1 MSSKRVEGALE
12 PGKAAEV
19 RGLKEVRG
27 LLQRGK
33 RLGRLTYPQIQDALA
48 EVEELDAEAIDEV
61 FRLLTA
67 EGIEVAEEAAEEKA
81 AGLETETE
89 TEEEDEFETELSL
102 QLEAEEEL
110 EEELDDLDGIPI
122 DDTVRMYLRDI
133 GRVPLLSPRE
143 ELELARRIQKGDG
156 EVLYDKTRNIL
167 SFRSHDRL
175 EPDTDYTVL
184 VRGGDAGIR
193 DIAGRRL
200 GPDRSWAFR
209 TAPAAAHLAVRRT
222 LPAPDAEGVDV
233 HAAVTVWFSQAVQA
247 KSATAAGVRLVNA
260 KGREVKGAIEVG
272 PEPWRLTFTPSEP
285 LRHRNTYTLT
295 IAAGPQGPKSP
306 SGRHLRELFALSF
319 STPAQKSSPKVGE
332 WKPADGA
339 RKVAATAAVIAQ
351 VDKRLDPRSVNAET
365 IVVKSDLGHRVTGF
379 VNYDDELQ
387 QVRFIPDAALQLDTT
402 YRATLRGGR
411 NGVKDRSG
419 TGLRQSQS
427 ITFRTETAYSDTQ
440 AFIIYPPDAGRDVGV
455 AGDIEVGF
463 TGQMDPATVTAECL
477 KLKDQEAFQKLANA
491 NLRLVVSI
499 AKKYTGR
506 CSMSFLDLIQEGN
519 IGLMRAVEKFDFRKG
534 YKFSTYATWWV
545 RQAITRAIADQGRI
559 IRIPVHMVETINR
572 LVKTS
577 RQLLQQLGREPTL
590 EEVAADMDMPLERVT
605 EIQRIAPEPLSLEAP
620 RGEEE
625 NSHLGDIVP
634 DNEVRSPV
642 DAASNLVLREQLE
655 RVLATLNERE
665 RAVLRLRFGLE
676 DGYSRTLEEVGHI
689 FDVTRERIRQ
699 IEAKA
704 LRKLRHPSR
713 SKVLRDYLE

>member
-1 MSSKRVEGALE
+1 MSTKGTEGALD

-33 RLGRLTYPQIQDALA
+33 RLGRLTYRQIQDALA

-61 FRLLTA
+61 FRLLA
-67 EGIEVAEEAAEEKA
+67 EESIEVLEEAADEKA
-81 AGLETETE
+81 PGLEAEADGE
-89 TEEEDEFETELSL
+89 DEEDPDTDLSL
-102 QLEAEEEL
+102 QLDADEEI
-110 EEELDDLDGIPI
+110 EEGLDDLDGIPI

-133 GRVPLLSPRE
+133 GRVPLLRPRE

-156 EVLYDKTRNIL
+156 EVLYDKTRNVL
-167 SFRSHDRL
+167 SFRPHERL
-175 EPDTDYTVL
+175 EPDTEYTVM

-193 DIAGRRL
+193 DTAGRRL
-200 GPDRSWAFR
+200 GPDRSWTFR
-209 TAPAAAHLAVRRT
+209 TAPAAAPLAVRRT
-222 LPAPDAEGVDV
+222 LPGPGAEGVDV
-233 HAAVTVWFSQAVQA
+233 HTPVTVYFGQAVQP
-247 KSATAAGVRLVNA
+247 KSATAAGIRLMDA
-260 KGREVKGAIEVG
+260 RGREVKGAIEVG
-272 PEPWRLTFTPSEP
+272 PEPWKLVFTPTEP
-285 LRHRNTYTLT
+285 LRYRNTYTLT
-295 IAAGPQGPKSP
+295 IAAGAQGPRSP
-306 SGRHLRELFALSF
+306 SGRHLREPFTVTF
-319 STPAQKSSPKVGE
+319 STPAQRSSPRVLEWLPPEGAAKV
-332 WKPADGA
+332 PA
-339 RKVAATAAVIAQ
+339 TTAVI
-351 VDKRLDPRSVNAET
+351 VRLDKRLNPRSVNAET
-365 IVVKSDLGHRVTGF
+365 VVVKGDLGHRVSGM
-379 VNYDDELQ
+379 VYYDDDVQ
-387 QVRFIPDAALQLDTT
+387 QVRFIPDTALPLDTT
-402 YRATLRGGR
+402 FRATLHGSR
-411 NGVKDRSG
+411 NGIKDRSG

-427 ITFRTETAYSDTQ
+427 ITFRTEGTYADTQ
-440 AFIIYPPDAGRDVGV
+440 AFITYPPDGAREVGV
-455 AGDIEVGF
+455 AGAIEVGF
-463 TGQMDPATVTAECL
+463 TGQMDPATVAAECL

-625 NSHLGDIVP
+625 NSQLGDIVP